1 MVSYAPVKPGQRR
14 CAFAFGQS
22 MIVKVVMKS
31 KYDDERWACLAEP
44 HNDTVFIT
52 ESEFGEV
59 LPDPLPT
66 LPKD

>member
-1 MVSYAPVKPGQRR
+1 
-14 CAFAFGQS
+14 